1 MQKLLPLFILLL
13 TASGFGQS
21 FKEKIAKLDK
31 PKFYKVDY
39 DKFKDQSTVVTPTTL
54 QKRAK
59 GRSPGFGVQVG
70 ITFKGIEPKDGVLY
84 WIAFANRDTEWQML
98 NIETA
103 ILLAD
108 GKRIDLIGGQRT
120 SKVGSGGRLFGS
132 LSGSSVWVDE
142 KMFFSLAAEVAQT
155 LSESKVVEVQI
166 GKIEVVFVN
175 ETLIYLKNL
184 LSLSR

>member
-1 MQKLLPLFILLL
+1 MCSVS
-13 TASGFGQS
+13 AFGQS
-21 FKEKIAKLDK
+21 IQEKIAKLEK
-31 PKFYKVDY
+31 PKSYKVDY
-39 DKFKDQSTVVTPTTL
+39 DKFKDQSTVFTPTTL

-59 GRSPGFGVQVG
+59 GLAPGFGVQVG

-98 NIETA
+98 NVDTA

-108 GKRIDLIGGQRT
+108 GKRIDLTGGKRT
-120 SKVGSGGRLFGS
+120 SNVSSGGRLGRIT
-132 LSGSSVWVDE
+132 GSSGWVDE
-142 KMFFSLAAEVAQT
+142 RMVFFLPAEVART

-175 ETLIYLKNL
+175 DTLIHLKNL
-184 LSLSR
+184 IFLAT